1 LFEIRLMEFEAE
13 LGLYGAR
20 EAAAQRRL
28 VAARSSSNRVRHEG
42 LAARL
47 WAFLTGRA
55 SADPWVAELLR
66 IPLFATLPPDRF
78 ELLVRTAD
86 VAEVPAGIEL
96 IREGTVGREF
106 FAISDGAVEVSEGG
120 MPVAVE
126 RAGDFFGEIAL
137 LHGTLRTATV
147 KTISP
152 TRVFV
157 MTRRAFRIVLEP
169 SFE

>member
-1 LFEIRLMEFEAE
+1 TRGMELEAD
-13 LGLYGAR
+13 LGLSGASR
-20 EAAAQRRL
+20 AAVRWRKL
-28 VAARSSSNRVRHEG
+28 RSLLPRSAN
-42 LAARL
+42 
-47 WAFLTGRA
+47 
-55 SADPWVAELLR
+55 ADPKIAELLR
-66 IPLFATLPPDRF
+66 IPLFAALPPDRF
-78 ELLVRTAD
+78 ELLVRTAS

-106 FAISDGAVEVSEGG
+106 FAISDGAVEVSESGR
-120 MPVAVE
+120 PVAVE

-152 TRVFV
+152 TRLFV